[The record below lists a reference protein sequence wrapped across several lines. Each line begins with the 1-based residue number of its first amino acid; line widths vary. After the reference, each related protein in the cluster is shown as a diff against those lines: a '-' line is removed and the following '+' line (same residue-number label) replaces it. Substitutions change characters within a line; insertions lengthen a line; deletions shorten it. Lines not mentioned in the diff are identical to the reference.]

1 MKRQTAPETVARN
14 TPMTAK
20 TEKTDPTDFAK
31 RAFAPAIR
39 LNEMFVGNVERVAK
53 FQYELAGDLMELA
66 LEQMHATVKAKDLT
80 TLMSQ
85 QREIATKFA
94 EKSTKRQQA
103 MAKIAAD
110 SQAGFATWFEEASAA
125 ATSKAS

>member
-1 MKRQTAPETVARN
+1 
-14 TPMTAK
+14 MTAK
-20 TEKTDPTDFAK
+20 SAKTDSTDFSQ

-39 LNEMFVGNVERVAK
+39 FNEMFVGNVERVAK

-66 LEQMHATVKAKDLT
+66 LEQMQATVKAKDLA

-94 EKSTKRQQA
+94 EKGTKRQQA
-103 MAKIAAD
+103 MAKLATD
-110 SQAGFATWFEEASAA
+110 SQAGLATWFEEATAA
-125 ATSKAS
+125 ATSKAL

>member
-1 MKRQTAPETVARN
+1 MQPLGYTTAPETDARN

-20 TEKTDPTDFAK
+20 TQKTDANDFAK
-31 RAFAPAIR
+31 RAFAPALR

-103 MAKIAAD
+103 MAKLAAD
-110 SQAGFATWFEEASAA
+110 SQAGLATW
-125 ATSKAS
+125 

>member
-1 MKRQTAPETVARN
+1 
-14 TPMTAK
+14 MTAK
-20 TEKTDPTDFAK
+20 TQKTDTNDFAK

-39 LNEMFVGNVERVAK
+39 FNEMFVGNVERVAK

-103 MAKIAAD
+103 MAKLAAD
-110 SQAGFATWFEEASAA
+110 SQAGIASWFEEASAA
-125 ATSKAS
+125 ATSKAF